1 MLLDRT
7 DYINKLQD
15 ILNDSTKFQELPDD
29 PTASRE
35 SKLQRYLYNL
45 KRKGIFDQHTYD
57 NIRPSGSQPSRLY
70 GLPKTHKA
78 YVPLRPIV
86 SCIGSY
92 SYNLAKF
99 LVNMLR
105 PINTGKYCVKDS
117 FTFAKSINGLTN
129 AKFMASLDVSSLFTN
144 VPLQETIDIC
154 AQKLFHSNQV
164 VCNLNK
170 QQFCKLMSFAVQ
182 QNHFLF
188 NGKIYDQIDGVA
200 MGSPLGPVLANIF
213 MSHLEDK
220 CFENLP
226 SKNPC
231 IYYRYVDD
239 TFAIFESRNEMHD
252 FFKHIN
258 SLHPNISF
266 TKEEEQNNSLPFLD
280 VLVTR

>member
-1 MLLDRT
+1 MNVHVFDSGKVVVNLFSYILNDTETLLLGRGRTFSVPPNHLDAVDIRTSFEMFFRHISPLLSNGTYRIKHRLRELCNRYIYSYKPRQVTNISREECNAFHKLLKNKGIVICRSDKGNGVVLLDRT

-78 YVPLRPIV
+78 NVPLRPIV

-105 PINTGKYCVKDS
+105 PINTGKYCVKDLYTYIASS
-117 FTFAKSINGLTN
+117 FTSTQTNTYKIFIQLTN
-129 AKFMASLDVSSLFTN
+129 F
-144 VPLQETIDIC
+144 
-154 AQKLFHSNQV
+154 AQLK
-164 VCNLNK
+164 
-170 QQFCKLMSFAVQ
+170 
-182 QNHFLF
+182 
-188 NGKIYDQIDGVA
+188 D
-200 MGSPLGPVLANIF
+200 
-213 MSHLEDK
+213 
-220 CFENLP
+220 
-226 SKNPC
+226 
-231 IYYRYVDD
+231 
-239 TFAIFESRNEMHD
+239 
-252 FFKHIN
+252 
-258 SLHPNISF
+258 
-266 TKEEEQNNSLPFLD
+266 
-280 VLVTR
+280 